1 MDVPRRTLPERTVRQ
16 PRRARRVCILR
27 QIVITLNICICT
39 AVLSNIAITRCS
51 VITYVND
58 QPTRWRAAG
67 GRGRGAPARWS
78 RLRVGPRERGPCGRR
93 WMRPRW
99 GRAWAGSPA
108 RGVRAT
114 HVFCI
119 SVNAGLCSCQPT
131 TPRWPPPPAPRVALS
146 AGGAFVACVRAG
158 SQCHPGRL
166 CLRSR
171 HALTRPELPATA
183 VLWGKSFKGLWTVSA
198 GLLPP
203 SRPSGGAT
211 VVACNMTKSKCA
223 NEFPLDDINAATHL
237 HPSPR
242 ART

>member
-27 QIVITLNICICT
+27 QIVITFNICICT

-67 GRGRGAPARWS
+67 GRGRGAPTRWS

-131 TPRWPPPPAPRVALS
+131 TPRWPPPPAPRVAPPDGNS
-146 AGGAFVACVRAG
+146 ARLRAARFALG
-158 SQCHPGRL
+158 TDRGNQLPDRRTFHPRG
-166 CLRSR
+166 
-171 HALTRPELPATA
+171 T
-183 VLWGKSFKGLWTVSA
+183 
-198 GLLPP
+198 
-203 SRPSGGAT
+203 
-211 VVACNMTKSKCA
+211 
-223 NEFPLDDINAATHL
+223 
-237 HPSPR
+237 
-242 ART
+242 